1 MHKNKKKAINVN
13 SRLSNAE
20 LDAKLM
26 KALENDK
33 NVFKKNI
40 PKEKSSEHN
49 NLLQMFLK
57 KLETIK
63 ETIEDLKEVAKLV
76 PEYSKE
82 NVIVEEASGGAKSGK
97 LVLR

>member
-13 SRLSNAE
+13 NRLSNSE

-26 KALENDK
+26 KALTE
-33 NVFKKNI
+33 NI
-40 PKEKSSEHN
+40 PKEKTSEN
-49 NLLQMFLK
+49 SNLMQMFLK

-82 NVIVEEASGGAKSGK
+82 KVVVEEASGGVKTKK